1 MLIIIM
7 LVVAAYSSLMVY
19 LLAKVGSAPAQSV
32 LDMLRGESTRS
43 PFHHKKTYE
52 QSISAR

>member
-7 LVVAAYSSLMVY
+7 LVVAVYSSLMVF
-19 LLAKVGSAPAQSV
+19 LLAKIGSAPARSV
-32 LDMLRGESTRS
+32 IDMMKGRTERS
-43 PFHHKKTYE
+43 FVAQKKGYE

>member
-7 LVVAAYSSLMVY
+7 LVVAVYSSLMVY
-19 LLAKVGSAPAQSV
+19 ILAKVGNASAQSI
-32 LDMLRGESTRS
+32 LDMLRGKSAARS
-43 PFHHKKTYE
+43 PKKTYE

>member
-7 LVVAAYSSLMVY
+7 LVVAVYSSLMVY
-19 LLAKVGSAPAQSV
+19 LLAKVGNAPAQSV
-32 LDMLRGESTRS
+32 LDMLRGKSARS
-43 PFHHKKTYE
+43 PKKTYE